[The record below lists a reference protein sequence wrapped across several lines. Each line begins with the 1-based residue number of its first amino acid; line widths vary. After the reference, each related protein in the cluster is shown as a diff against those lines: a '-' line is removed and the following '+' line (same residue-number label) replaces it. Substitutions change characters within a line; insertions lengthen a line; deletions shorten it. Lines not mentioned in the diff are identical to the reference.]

1 MIKEEGWGVWDF
13 VTVTLTSL
21 TSILNPIKSKQLWIT
36 FNSEI
41 SNVRKQEWIR
51 NQRTNV
57 WYNSDKKMYDT
68 MGLIKNTGK
77 LMLRK
82 TNA

>member
-41 SNVRKQEWIR
+41 SN
-51 NQRTNV
+51 
-57 WYNSDKKMYDT
+57 
-68 MGLIKNTGK
+68 KNTGMDQK
-77 LMLRK
+77 P
-82 TNA
+82 TNKCMIQFW